1 MCAFP
6 AGAVPTS
13 LLRTVDAFWRVEA
26 RGGAGRVLPDGCL
39 DFLFDLRETRALIV
53 GPMTRAEVVHL
64 SPGARLFGVRFRP
77 GAGALFLDARADE
90 LGDRHAPL
98 ADVVKAET
106 ARLTDEV
113 FEAENDA
120 DRIAAVA
127 RFLAQAGARKRAED
141 SRVRHAVSTL
151 CRSHGS
157 ASVRDVAMAVRLSER
172 QLERLFLERV
182 GLGPKL
188 FARVMRL
195 QRAVALDSG
204 TVTGSQAELAL
215 HAGYADESHLIR
227 DFRALAGLSP
237 RALAEERRVGSVQD
251 GSAKAEQSPAQEP

>member
-13 LLRTVDAFWRVEA
+13 FLRTVDAFWRVEA

-39 DFLFDLRETRALIV
+39 DFLFDLRNARAVVV

-90 LGDRHAPL
+90 LGDRDAPL

-106 ARLTDEV
+106 AQLTDEV

-127 RFLAQAGARKRAED
+127 RFLAQAGARQRAED
-141 SRVRHAVSTL
+141 SRVRHAVGTL
-151 CRSHGS
+151 CRSH

-182 GLGPKL
+182 GLRPKL

-204 TVTGSQAELAL
+204 TVTSSQAELAL
-215 HAGYADESHLIR
+215 QAGYADESHLLR

-237 RALAEERRVGSVQD
+237 RALAEERHVGSVQD
-251 GSAKAEQSPAQEP
+251 GSAQPEQSLAQEP

>member
-1 MCAFP
+1 M
-6 AGAVPTS
+6 
-13 LLRTVDAFWRVEA
+13 
-26 RGGAGRVLPDGCL
+26 
-39 DFLFDLRETRALIV
+39 
-53 GPMTRAEVVHL
+53 
-64 SPGARLFGVRFRP
+64 
-77 GAGALFLDARADE
+77 RADE
-90 LGDRHAPL
+90 LGDRDAPL
-98 ADVVKAET
+98 AEVVKAET
-106 ARLTDEV
+106 TQLTDEV

-127 RFLAQAGARKRAED
+127 RFLAQAGARQRAED
-141 SRVRHAVSTL
+141 SRLRHAVSTL
-151 CRSHGS
+151 CRSHGG

-182 GLGPKL
+182 GLRPKL

-204 TVTGSQAELAL
+204 TVAGSQAELAL

-227 DFRALAGLSP
+227 EFRALAGLSP

-251 GSAKAEQSPAQEP
+251 GSTKAEQSPAQEP

>member
-6 AGAVPTS
+6 AGAVPSS

-39 DFLFDLRETRALIV
+39 DFLFDLRNARAVVV

-90 LGDRHAPL
+90 LGDRDAPL
-98 ADVVKAET
+98 EEVVKAET
-106 ARLTDEV
+106 AQLTDEV
-113 FEAENDA
+113 FEAANDA

-127 RFLAQAGARKRAED
+127 RFLTQANARQRAED
-141 SRVRHAVSTL
+141 SRVRQAVSTL
-151 CRSHGS
+151 CRSHGI

-182 GLGPKL
+182 GLRPKL

-195 QRAVALDSG
+195 QRAVALETR

-215 HAGYADESHLIR
+215 RAGYADESHLLR
-227 DFRALAGLSP
+227 DFRALAGLAP

-251 GSAKAEQSPAQEP
+251 GSAQPEQSLAQEP